1 MRLFLAIRLAPP
13 VKEALGTTLDTLKRE
28 GKGRWTR
35 PELLHLTVE
44 FLGEQPSEEGA
55 LAALGSVSAPPFS
68 LTFSGLGRFRGRG
81 GDILWYGVEASPQLL
96 ELHRQLRR
104 ALKEQGIQTED
115 RPYRPHLTLGRQVT
129 CAPALPAP
137 SLCQRVEEVA
147 LMESVVEGGRRQ
159 YRCLAVRRLKEPV
172 GERRSKHGQNG
183 G

>member
-13 VKEALGTTLDTLKRE
+13 VKEALRTTLDTLKRE

-44 FLGEQPSEEGA
+44 FLGEQPSEAAA
-55 LAALGSVSAPPFS
+55 LAALRSVSVPSFS

-81 GDILWYGVEASPQLL
+81 GDILWYGVEESPQLL
-96 ELHRQLRR
+96 ELHRRLRA
-104 ALKEQGIQTED
+104 ALAREGIRTED

-129 CAPALPAP
+129 AAPPLPAP
-137 SLCQRVEEVA
+137 ALCQRVEEVA
-147 LMESVVEGGRRQ
+147 LMESVVTGGRRQ
-159 YRCLAVRRLKEPV
+159 YRCLAVQSLENPT
-172 GERRSKHGQNG
+172 GERRSGYGQNG